1 MQALIFRIL
10 LSALAFM
17 YVLPLISGIDFNGGF
32 VTAIGMSILFGVMF
46 WLVDLLAV
54 AISAVFAIG
63 TLGVALLW
71 LIPFWILF
79 FWLIPAAALMAV
91 SSIAPST
98 LFIANGTAAAL
109 GGLVLLAISLTTS
122 DMVWHR
128 TA

>member
-1 MQALIFRIL
+1 MKALIFRIL

-17 YVLPLISGIDFNGGF
+17 YVLPLISGIEFNGGF
-32 VTAIGMSILFGVMF
+32 LTAVGMAILFGVMF

-54 AISAVFAIG
+54 TISAVLAIG

-79 FWLIPAAALMAV
+79 FWLIPVAALIAV
-91 SSIAPST
+91 SSIAPSA
-98 LFIANGTAAAL
+98 LFIANSTAAVL